1 MTLNDI
7 LQELTPVLLSGLSLL
22 LSALIATAAQTAKQ
36 RWGLDIEARHREAL
50 HAALISGVKAAIER
64 GPEEAAEVLIREAV
78 DHAKASVPDAI
89 QRLAPGEHVLDTL
102 ARSKLAGV
110 VARYAE

>member
-7 LQELTPVLLSGLSLL
+7 LQELAPAVLSGVSLL
-22 LSALIATAAQTAKQ
+22 LSALIAMAAQTAKR

-50 HAALISGVKAAIER
+50 HAALISGIKAAIER
-64 GPEEAAEVLIREAV
+64 GPEEAVDVLIREAV

-89 QRLAPGEHVLDTL
+89 LRLRAPEHVLQTL